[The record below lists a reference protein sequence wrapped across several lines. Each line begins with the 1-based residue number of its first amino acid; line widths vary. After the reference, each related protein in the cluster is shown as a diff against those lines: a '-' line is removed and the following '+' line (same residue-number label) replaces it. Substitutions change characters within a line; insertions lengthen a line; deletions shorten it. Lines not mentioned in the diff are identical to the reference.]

1 MAGTPARLVSLRAAV
16 AACLVAAVPLS
27 GTLPASGATLA
38 FSDYEQSVN
47 ITFPVRGRTSY
58 GDWYWA
64 ARSGGRVHQSTD
76 IMAKKMQRVY
86 AVKNGTICWITGVT
100 EKAPSYGM
108 MISLCA
114 SDGRTYNYLHLNND
128 TPGTDDGKSL
138 LRYAYAP
145 KVRLGVTVK
154 RGQLLGWVGDSGNA
168 ETTAPHLHFEIRE
181 PRLRDPRLGKPG
193 LDPTKMDPYRSLRRA
208 EARGDYP
215 GARYPQ
221 P

>member
-1 MAGTPARLVSLRAAV
+1 MASSPSRFRRVRAAV
-16 AACLVAAVPLS
+16 AVALVAALPLA
-27 GTLPASGATLA
+27 GALPASGATTPYT
-38 FSDYEQSVN
+38 DYEQSVN

-76 IMAKKMQRVY
+76 IMANKMQRVY
-86 AVKNGTICWITGVT
+86 AVKPGRICYITGVT

-114 SDGRTYNYLHLNND
+114 TDGRTYNYLHLNND

-138 LRYAYAP
+138 LRYAYSPA
-145 KVRLGVTVK
+145 VRQGATVK
-154 RGQLLGWVGDSGNA
+154 RGQFLGFVGDSGNA
-168 ETTAPHLHFEIRE
+168 ETTGPHLHFEIKD
-181 PRLRDPRLGKPG
+181 PRLADPRLGKPG

-208 EARGDYP
+208 EARGDYS
-215 GARYPQ
+215 GVFYPQ
-221 P
+221 K